1 MSRSFTRE
9 ETRRL
14 ASILADTAQA
24 EVMPRFQPARGAVR
38 GKTSVRDLVTDADE
52 AAERMISARL
62 AKLYPGA
69 VLIGEE
75 ASTRNPALLNMLVDA
90 DLAFLIDPID
100 GTRNYVAGLPL
111 FGMMIAACHRGDVI
125 AGVIYDP
132 VSRDS
137 AGRARRR
144 RMDGIRERQAGAAG
158 RGQSRAARG
167 HGRPDLHRRAAR
179 AAAQHG
185 QRQSFEVGSTAS
197 LRCAAMNTACWR
209 RAIAMSRC
217 TTSSPPG
224 TTPRAGCC
232 TAKPAA
238 MPRASTVRR
247 TSHAPQRRPAARA
260 RRGQLACRAESA
272 DGRGFRGLGK
282 LSGRG
287 PSPSGVPFSGT
298 PPRVIPRSYPHYLWT
313 TLWKAL

>member
-24 EVMPRFQPARGAVR
+24 EVMPRFRNLPEGAVR
-38 GKTSVRDLVTDADE
+38 GKTSARDLVTDADE

-137 AGRARRR
+137 ALTVRGEGAWMEYENGKQAPLAVASPAPPED
-144 RMDGIRERQAGAAG
+144 MDGLISTGALPEPLRSTVNG
-158 RGQSRAARG
+158 NLSK
-167 HGRPDLHRRAAR
+167 L
-179 AAAQHG
+179 
-185 QRQSFEVGSTAS
+185 GSTAS
-197 LRCAAMNTACWR
+197 LRCAAHEYRMLAAGHCHVALYNQLTAWDH
-209 RAIAMSRC
+209 A
-217 TTSSPPG
+217 
-224 TTPRAGCC
+224 AGWLLHRE
-232 TAKPAA
+232 AGGY
-238 MPRASTVRR
+238 
-247 TSHAPQRRPAARA
+247 AARF
-260 RRGQLACRAESA
+260 
-272 DGRGFRGLGK
+272 DGSPYKPTHRSGGLLYAPDAG
-282 LSGRG
+282 SW
-287 PSPSGVPFSGT
+287 
-298 PPRVIPRSYPHYLWT
+298 HAAQ
-313 TLWKAL
+313 KALMGEDFVASES

>member
-24 EVMPRFQPARGAVR
+24 EVMPRFRNLPEGAVR

-137 AGRARRR
+137 ALAVRGEGAWMEYENGKQAPLAVASPAPPED
-144 RMDGIRERQAGAAG
+144 MDGLISTGALPEPLRSTVNG
-158 RGQSRAARG
+158 NLSK
-167 HGRPDLHRRAAR
+167 L
-179 AAAQHG
+179 
-185 QRQSFEVGSTAS
+185 GSTAS
-197 LRCAAMNTACWR
+197 LRCAHEYRMLAAGHCHVALYNQLTAWDH
-209 RAIAMSRC
+209 A
-217 TTSSPPG
+217 
-224 TTPRAGCC
+224 AGWLLHRE
-232 TAKPAA
+232 AGGY
-238 MPRASTVRR
+238 
-247 TSHAPQRRPAARA
+247 AARF
-260 RRGQLACRAESA
+260 
-272 DGRGFRGLGK
+272 DGSPYKPTHRSGGLLYAPDAG
-282 LSGRG
+282 SW
-287 PSPSGVPFSGT
+287 
-298 PPRVIPRSYPHYLWT
+298 HAAQ
-313 TLWKAL
+313 KALMGEDFVASES

>member
-24 EVMPRFQPARGAVR
+24 EVMPRFRNPRAPCA
-38 GKTSVRDLVTDADE
+38 KTSARDLVTDADE

-125 AGVIYDP
+125 AGVI
-132 VSRDS
+132 ST
-137 AGRARRR
+137 
-144 RMDGIRERQAGAAG
+144 RQP
-158 RGQSRAARG
+158 R
-167 HGRPDLHRRAAR
+167 
-179 AAAQHG
+179 
-185 QRQSFEVGSTAS
+185 QR
-197 LRCAAMNTACWR
+197 
-209 RAIAMSRC
+209 
-217 TTSSPPG
+217 
-224 TTPRAGCC
+224 
-232 TAKPAA
+232 
-238 MPRASTVRR
+238 
-247 TSHAPQRRPAARA
+247 
-260 RRGQLACRAESA
+260 
-272 DGRGFRGLGK
+272 
-282 LSGRG
+282 
-287 PSPSGVPFSGT
+287 
-298 PPRVIPRSYPHYLWT
+298 
-313 TLWKAL
+313 